1 MIHLPLLKNA
11 WRISL
16 NLKYRRLIEKVVL
29 RCFFSFL
36 FCLPFIYINAQGY
49 PKLIL
54 SGDYP
59 DPSIM
64 RDGEDYYMTHSP
76 FYYMPGLLIWHSK
89 DLVNWEPICRALPEF
104 KGSAWAPDLL
114 KYKDTYYIYYPSAGT
129 NWVIWAKD
137 IKGPWSKPIDLKISG
152 IDPGHIADDQGNRYL
167 YVDNGVVIQLT
178 VDGLATVGEKR
189 KVYDGWKY
197 PDTWETECMCLES
210 PKLIYHN
217 GYYYLTSA
225 QGGTAG
231 PATSHMVVSA
241 RSKSITGPWENSPYN
256 PIVHTYSA
264 ADHWWSK
271 GHGTLVDDVNGNW
284 WIFYHAYTKDYH
296 TLGRSTLM
304 EPIEWTAD
312 GWYHTKSEATS
323 IISSEPIEY
332 RERLSDNFDGPELG
346 LQWTFW
352 KEYTPH
358 ALHFKH
364 GTLWLDACGETPANG
379 RKLLVTAVDKNYEAQ
394 VEIKLGKSNLAGLIL
409 FYDERAYAGLVSDG
423 KIFTIYQNA
432 EKKLEFSNNLG
443 NHFFVRLHNQGNYV
457 SIRVSK
463 DGKKW
468 VSLTESIDVSMLHH
482 NNYGGFCSLRIGLLS
497 AGEGSAGFDNF
508 RYCATVP

>member
-1 MIHLPLLKNA
+1 MIHLPLLTKP

-16 NLKYRRLIEKVVL
+16 NLKHCRLIGKFVL

-36 FCLPFIYINAQGY
+36 FCLPSMYISAQGY

-76 FYYMPGLLIWHSK
+76 FHYKPGLLIWHSK

-104 KGSAWAPDLL
+104 EGSAWAPDLL

-152 IDPGHIADDQGNRYL
+152 IDPGHIADEQGNRYL
-167 YVDNGVVIQLT
+167 YVDNGVVIRLT
-178 VDGLATVGEKR
+178 ADGLATVGEKR

-210 PKLIYHN
+210 PKLTYHK

-264 ADHWWSK
+264 ADNWWSK

-284 WIFYHAYTKDYH
+284 WIFYHAYAKGYH

-312 GWYHTKSEATS
+312 GWYHTKNKATPLV
-323 IISSEPIEY
+323 SSEPIKDKG
-332 RERLSDNFDGPELG
+332 RFSDNFDGPELG

-352 KEYTPH
+352 KEYVPQ

-364 GTLWLDACGETPANG
+364 GALWLDACGKTLADG
-379 RKLLVTAVDKNYEAQ
+379 RKLLVIAEDKNYEAQ
-394 VEIKLGKSNLAGLIL
+394 VEIKVGKNNLAGLIL
-409 FYDERAYAGLVSDG
+409 FYDEKAYAGFVSDG
-423 KIFTIYQNA
+423 TKCTIYQNA
-432 EKKLEFSNNLG
+432 GKKVEFPNNLG
-443 NHFFVRLHNQGNYV
+443 NHFFVRLHSQGNYV
-457 SIRVSK
+457 SIMVSK
-463 DGKKW
+463 DDKKW
-468 VSLTESIDVSMLHH
+468 VSLAENIDVSMLHH

-508 RYCATVP
+508 SYRTPVP

>member
-1 MIHLPLLKNA
+1 M
-11 WRISL
+11 
-16 NLKYRRLIEKVVL
+16 YYDV
-29 RCFFSFL
+29 FFSFL

-49 PKLIL
+49 PQLIL

-152 IDPGHIADDQGNRYL
+152 IDPGHIADEQGNRYL
-167 YVDNGVVIQLT
+167 YVDNGVVIRLT

-225 QGGTAG
+225 QGVRQDRLQVTWLFLPVRG
-231 PATSHMVVSA
+231 
-241 RSKSITGPWENSPYN
+241 ILL
-256 PIVHTYSA
+256 
-264 ADHWWSK
+264 DH
-271 GHGTLVDDVNGNW
+271 
-284 WIFYHAYTKDYH
+284 
-296 TLGRSTLM
+296 
-304 EPIEWTAD
+304 
-312 GWYHTKSEATS
+312 
-323 IISSEPIEY
+323 
-332 RERLSDNFDGPELG
+332 
-346 LQWTFW
+346 
-352 KEYTPH
+352 
-358 ALHFKH
+358 
-364 GTLWLDACGETPANG
+364 
-379 RKLLVTAVDKNYEAQ
+379 
-394 VEIKLGKSNLAGLIL
+394 
-409 FYDERAYAGLVSDG
+409 G
-423 KIFTIYQNA
+423 KILLTILLYIHIVQQII
-432 EKKLEFSNNLG
+432 G
-443 NHFFVRLHNQGNYV
+443 GQ
-457 SIRVSK
+457 K
-463 DGKKW
+463 DMVHW
-468 VSLTESIDVSMLHH
+468 
-482 NNYGGFCSLRIGLLS
+482 
-497 AGEGSAGFDNF
+497 
-508 RYCATVP
+508 